1 MKRYVNYL
9 NTVEPTPDLAE
20 RLENLKPRKSRP
32 PLAAACGVA
41 AALVLAAGLGLALRH
56 VPAPIVKE
64 NSPAASGA
72 EDLGKPDLAPDIASA
87 GPGSEDSRGTLPG
100 YEIDDGQIVSYFVL
114 PYLEVGDATGLPFV
128 ALDYS
133 LCPLGGYERTLTE
146 GDAAALFGTALYQE
160 HLGIPA
166 NAALSGHVYFTPQDE
181 ASALILYWT
190 EGDMIRACY
199 EVLRGGNVPSCVVC
213 PDQYGVTEID
223 GVQVTTLALSDS
235 IEVKL
240 FVNGFGWKATLYGED
255 RETLAARFVRLA
267 LSSPGLDAIA

>member
-9 NTVEPTPDLAE
+9 NTVEPAPDLAE
-20 RLENLKPRKSRP
+20 RLHDLKPRKSDL
-32 PLAAACGVA
+32 PLTVACGVA
-41 AALVLAAGLGLALRH
+41 AALVLAAGLGLALH
-56 VPAPIVKE
+56 FAPIPIAKG
-64 NSPAASGA
+64 PAASGTQ
-72 EDLGKPDLAPDIASA
+72 ELGKQDIAPVP
-87 GPGSEDSRGTLPG
+87 PGYDPSLWTLPEG
-100 YEIDDGQIVSYFVL
+100 YEISEGETVTYIIL
-114 PYLEVGDATGLPFV
+114 PHLEIGDATGLPSV
-128 ALDYS
+128 AMDYS

-181 ASALILYWT
+181 ASGLVLYRT
-190 EGDMIRACY
+190 EGDMIRAYY
-199 EVLRGGNVPSCVVC
+199 EVLRGENVPSCVVC

-240 FVNGFGWKATLYGED
+240 FVNGFGWKATLYGD
-255 RETLAARFVRLA
+255 DCETLAARFVRLA